1 MKFPLAILFR
11 SLLPAVLLAACSK
24 SPDQPSPAVAPAA
37 LSAENLKALNTVT
50 ADRAVRLVW
59 LEQADPAK
67 SGRQLFA
74 YGSADGLGLR
84 SVPDVTGDLARPLL
98 TSDGESIVFT
108 KLNARPGDGKTVYAP
123 EIFIRPWAGGAA
135 KSLCPG
141 MAVDLWRDPSDNKEY
156 VYAVEHLLSGTTPR
170 LTGEK
175 LLRFLPVTPQE
186 KEIIWTATTLGTDQF
201 QLSADGRRA
210 AGLFPF
216 PKAGIADLT
225 NQTLT
230 PLPAGAWPALAADN
244 SYAAALLD
252 GSRRRLRVFAPNL
265 DPGWELTFM
274 GASGWRDGGILHPR
288 WTNDPAVLVCTGP
301 YQEEGT
307 AADLCLVRFRD
318 DLRTIQQVARLTE
331 GRRAFSP
338 DAWVE
343 KGSFTLTALPQQPM
357 VIPRPAPKPWPIT
370 ADSLCFAWENHRRT
384 APLPQAPAS
393 LTPHGFAIWG
403 RYHGMDPSGG
413 WFEAD
418 PAMAAKISQDCAAS
432 SAWAM
437 ELILTE
443 RQTPPPV
450 SVRLAALMLE
460 DGREAFALYRVDR
473 KLVLRILL
481 GGTPDKPA
489 RVHPVVLTNL
499 AIESDRPVHLALSLR
514 NNRLAC
520 WLDGQMQKDFQL
532 ESSGLAAWG
541 AGRLIFGD
549 PQPYGSPWSGV
560 MERIAIYSRALGDD
574 EIRTAAETAGQF
586 IETRTRPTRHK
597 VKATLA
603 VLPALGETTVSNQ
616 AAVSLWDV
624 NQVFSGGM
632 DIRRI
637 AVLSWIRLQGRPL
650 PSTFPAVG
658 QSMDLIL
665 ESGEDHPELESIPQL
680 KPPGL
685 SEDTPQF
692 FYAVPLTPPAP

>member
-1 MKFPLAILFR
+1 MTFPVTFLC
-11 SLLPAVLLAACSK
+11 SLLPALLLAGCSK
-24 SPDQPSPAVAPAA
+24 SPDPPLQAAPSLV
-37 LSAENLKALNTVT
+37 LSEGTLKALNTVT
-50 ADRAVRLVW
+50 GDRAVRVVW

-67 SGRQLFA
+67 PERQIFA
-74 YGSADGLGLR
+74 YGSADGPGLR
-84 SVPDVTGDLARPLL
+84 QIPGASGDLARPLL
-98 TSDGESIVFT
+98 SSDGTSIVFT
-108 KLNARPGDGKTVYAP
+108 KLNSQPADGKTSYAP
-123 EIFIRPWAGGAA
+123 EIFICPWAGGTV
-135 KSLCPG
+135 KSLGPG

-156 VYAVEHLLSGTTPR
+156 VYAVENLLPGTTPR

-175 LLRFLPVTPQE
+175 LLRFLPATPDG
-186 KEIIWTATTLGTDQF
+186 KEIIWTATPLGTEQF
-201 QLSADGRRA
+201 QVSADGRRA

-216 PKAGIADLT
+216 PKAGVADLT

-244 SYAAALLD
+244 SYAATMLD
-252 GSRRRLRVFAPNL
+252 GSRRRLRVSAPNL

-288 WTNDPAVLVCTGP
+288 WTNDPSVLVCTGP
-301 YQEEGT
+301 YQEEGL

-331 GRRAFSP
+331 GQRAFSP

-343 KGSFTLTALPQQPM
+343 NGGFTLTALPQQPV
-357 VIPRPAPKPWPIT
+357 VIPRPAPKPWPVT
-370 ADSLCFAWENHRRT
+370 SDSLLFAWENSRQANPRT
-384 APLPQAPAS
+384 QVSAA
-393 LTPHGFAIWG
+393 LTAYGFATWG
-403 RYHGMDPSGG
+403 RYSGMDTSGG

-418 PAMAAKISQDCAAS
+418 PAVAAKINQECRAS

-443 RQTPPPV
+443 RQTQPPV
-450 SVRLAALMLE
+450 SVRLAALMLD

-481 GGTPDKPA
+481 GGTSDKPA
-489 RVHPVVLTNL
+489 LVYPVVLTNL
-499 AIESDRPVHLALSLR
+499 AIEADRPVHLALSLR

-532 ESSGLAAWG
+532 DSSGLAAWG

-549 PQPYGSPWSGV
+549 PHPYGSAWSGNL
-560 MERIAIYSRALGDD
+560 ERVAVYSRALGDD
-574 EIRTAAETAGQF
+574 EIRTAAETAAEF
-586 IETRTRPTRHK
+586 VENRTRAILHK

-603 VLPALGETTVSNQ
+603 ALPSPDNSSAPGQ

-624 NQVFSGGM
+624 TQVFAGGM
-632 DIRRI
+632 DISRI
-637 AVLSWIRLQGRPL
+637 AVISWTRLHGHSV
-650 PSTFPAVG
+650 PSTFPLIG
-658 QSMDLIL
+658 QSMELML
-665 ESGEDHPELESIPQL
+665 ETGDDHPELESIPLL
-680 KPPGL
+680 KPLGF
-685 SEDTPQF
+685 SGETPLY
-692 FYAVPLTPPAP
+692 FYAVPLSPPDP